1 MDSECSDI
9 IEIIKTKVIINDYI
23 YVFQKEVGDGFRYTC
38 VQRKKHYCKGS
49 VTINSSK
56 SKILKF
62 QKYSHN
68 PDSAEAEVCC
78 ALNATKENII
88 NNFDIP
94 SKVYAKEVTKL
105 TDVAACL
112 MPNENNVKRNLRRI
126 RNNSY
131 PTISSKEFVLEGKW
145 TMTAEPNQQKF
156 LFYDNRSINSRII
169 IFASQD
175 CLEILSQSDHVFMDG
190 TFSSCPKG
198 FYQLYVL
205 HVIYKMKP
213 LSVVYALLPK
223 KTQTVYVELL
233 MTLKDTC
240 SSVKSFSIDFEL
252 ALIKA
257 IEEGFE
263 DSVSIHLC
271 YYHLSQSVWRKVQN
285 LGLASKYTK
294 DKEFRCSVRMINA
307 LAF

>member
-9 IEIIKTKVIINDYI
+9 IKIIKTKVIINDYI
-23 YVFQKEVGDGFRYTC
+23 YVFQKNVSDGLRYTC
-38 VQRKKHYCKGS
+38 VQRKKQYCKGS

-56 SKILKF
+56 TKILKF
-62 QKYSHN
+62 QEHSHN
-68 PDSAEAEVCC
+68 PDSAEAEVCH
-78 ALNATKENII
+78 ALNAMKENII

-94 SKVYAKEVTKL
+94 SKVYAKEVNKL

-156 LFYDNRSINSRII
+156 LFYDNQSINSRII
-169 IFASQD
+169 FASPD

-205 HVIYKMKP
+205 HVIYKM
-213 LSVVYALLPK
+213 
-223 KTQTVYVELL
+223 
-233 MTLKDTC
+233 
-240 SSVKSFSIDFEL
+240 
-252 ALIKA
+252 
-257 IEEGFE
+257 
-263 DSVSIHLC
+263 
-271 YYHLSQSVWRKVQN
+271 N
-285 LGLASKYTK
+285 
-294 DKEFRCSVRMINA
+294 
-307 LAF
+307 